1 MKMVGQTYSGDGNS
15 RRGNSDA
22 DGVYPEKAKRPR
34 EKGRGG
40 VGLLEAETRQR
51 RRARRKTRVE
61 GGIYSGGEKER
72 RQWNRGEVIRG

>member
-40 VGLLEAETRQR
+40 IGLLEAETRQ

-61 GGIYSGGEKER
+61 GGYSEEEKER